1 MAKDKAVAASGF
13 GQIAQELLQV
23 GIYKRSQG
31 RIARQATC
39 IAIWVAFAIAAY
51 RLYEVGNLAMPYRY
65 VVPTVVLLV
74 GAWFGYRIV
83 NYPPFADFLIA
94 VEAEMNKVTWPTS
107 TELIRSSI
115 VVIVL
120 IFGLTTVLFAYDT
133 VWSGLLKYVL
143 QVTK

>member
-74 GAWFGYRIV
+74 GVWFGYRIV

>member
-31 RIARQATC
+31 RIARQVTC
-39 IAIWVAFAIAAY
+39 LVIWIVMAIGAY
-51 RLYEVGNLAMPYRY
+51 RLYTVGNLSMPYRY
-65 VVPTVVLLV
+65 VIPAAVLVVGV
-74 GAWFGYRIV
+74 WFGYRIV

-107 TELIRSSI
+107 TELVRSSV

-120 IFGLTTVLFAYDT
+120 IAGLTTVLFGYDT
-133 VWSGLLKYVL
+133 VWSALLKYIL